1 MSYIQA
7 SWRSNQNAEE
17 GEHLAQLLEK
27 TGDKSAALTAYELA
41 GATIPDY
48 DAMGV
53 KKAPGEKKIELGKR
67 SEALRKAGVKPGP
80 HDAHTLQELRTIPLG
95 AAKGMSGTMEY
106 RLLLSQGKV
115 VRAEAMGSKAMEGGE
130 ERVKTLA
137 VAGFWPAGSQAQLVK
152 TGFLNCHAN
161 VCEVVMEP

>member
-1 MSYIQA
+1 M
-7 SWRSNQNAEE
+7 
-17 GEHLAQLLEK
+17 EK
-27 TGDKSAALTAYELA
+27 KGDRSAALTAYELA
-41 GATIPDY
+41 GATISDY

-67 SEALRKAGVKPGP
+67 AEALRKAGVKPAP

-95 AAKGMSGTMEY
+95 AAKGMSGTTEY
-106 RLLLSQGKV
+106 RLLLGQGKV

-130 ERVKTLA
+130 ERVKALA

-161 VCEVVMEP
+161 VCEVVLEP